1 MTMIAYDKRGILS
14 KKQLKKFSRY
24 IFALFKGYLLQGKRL
39 VNCRN
44 EDTSV
49 EALKIIDAKTIKK
62 QKGLKYRFFFQF
74 KRLITVFVFKCN
86 QISNFFFVVV
96 NNLKNVCLDKM

>member
-49 EALKIIDAKTIKK
+49 EAL
-62 QKGLKYRFFFQF
+62 
-74 KRLITVFVFKCN
+74 
-86 QISNFFFVVV
+86 
-96 NNLKNVCLDKM
+96 